1 MAYIGLKPT
10 AGENN
15 SFRILDTLSSFTATF
30 DGSDSTIVS
39 LAADTINIPSHRFLT
54 GQRVTY
60 NDGGGTAITGL
71 ADGVYYAI
79 KVDRNLI
86 QLASSLSNAN
96 NGTQIN
102 LTGLGVGSS
111 HTLNVAF
118 DGVNTKFKITHDS
131 GTHAKV
137 TRASQLMIS
146 INGVLQQPHD
156 SASPSSGIGIAADSV
171 IVFSAAPA
179 TTDVVFGS
187 ILSTNLS
194 SFEISDNLID
204 NFTGDNSTTDF
215 TMSKSPPD
223 ARNILVTLD
232 GVVQYPSD
240 TSTTRAYSVTENTIS
255 FASAPGTGVAIQVR
269 HIGFSGSAASGG
281 TNLVT
286 SVFGRTGDVVLT
298 NADDVTVRNV
308 SAGIGTFTGILNID
322 DTTQSTS
329 TTTGSVVIDGGVGIA
344 KNLYVGGNLD
354 VTGVLTY
361 QDVTNVDALGIGTFR
376 EGIFLPDTK
385 KIELGNA
392 AGSGDLQIFHDGNN
406 SIIKD
411 NGTGAIR
418 ILGGNTSFMN
428 AAENKTSAT
437 FNTAS
442 SVDLRFNNNLKFQ
455 TTNTGVIVT
464 GILTASNGLD
474 AVGIQSGGINITTGI
489 ITAINFTG
497 VGNTVTYDS
506 STKVVSVSVGGNAG
520 AGGTWGSNAVG
531 VHTTKIVGINTTTI
545 AGSAT
550 SEGALQVRGNIS
562 IQEGLLTLDSNIHTS
577 VSIGTGRNAMLIGPT
592 TVAAG
597 ATIDIATGSTLVVV

>member
-30 DGSDSTIVS
+30 DGSSSSIVDLGS
-39 LAADTINIPSHRFLT
+39 DTISIPEHRFLT

-79 KVDRNLI
+79 KVDRNLV

-102 LTGLGVGSS
+102 LTGLGSGTS

-156 SASPSSGIGIAADSV
+156 SVSPSSGIGIAPDSV
-171 IVFSAAPA
+171 LVFSTAPA

-187 ILSTNLS
+187 IMSTNLS
-194 SFEISDNLID
+194 SFEISDNDID
-204 NFTGDNSTTDF
+204 NFTGDNSTTNF

-240 TSTTRAYSVTENTIS
+240 ASTTRAYSITENTIS
-255 FASAPGTGVAIQVR
+255 FVSAPATGVAIQVR
-269 HIGFSGSAASGG
+269 HIGFAGGTLSG

-286 SVFGRTGDVVLT
+286 SVFGKTGDVDLT
-298 NADDVTVRNV
+298 SSDDITVRNITAV
-308 SAGIGTFTGILNID
+308 GATFTG
-322 DTTQSTS
+322 
-329 TTTGSVVIDGGVGIA
+329 VV
-344 KNLYVGGNLD
+344 
-354 VTGVLTY
+354 TY
-361 QDVTNVDALGIGTFR
+361 EDVTNVDSLGIV
-376 EGIFLPDTK
+376 
-385 KIELGNA
+385 
-392 AGSGDLQIFHDGNN
+392 
-406 SIIKD
+406 
-411 NGTGAIR
+411 
-418 ILGGNTSFMN
+418 
-428 AAENKTSAT
+428 
-437 FNTAS
+437 TA
-442 SVDLRFNNNLKFQ
+442 R
-455 TTNTGVIVT
+455 T
-464 GILTASNGLD
+464 GIKVLAGGIN
-474 AVGIQSGGINITTGI
+474 AVGIVTATGGFNLGISSGGNSVVSGPVKTL
-489 ITAINFTG
+489 NFIG
-497 VGNTVTYDS
+497 VGNTFLYDAS
-506 STKVVSVSVGGNAG
+506 SDRVDISIAGGAG
-520 AGGTWGSNAVG
+520 AGGTFASNAVG
-531 VHTTKIVGINTTTI
+531 VHTTKILGINTTTI

-550 SEGALQVRGNIS
+550 SEGALQVTGNIG
-562 IQEGLLTLDSNIHTS
+562 ITEGLLTLDSNLYTS
-577 VSIGTGRNAMLIGPT
+577 VSVPAGKNALLIGPT

>member
-1 MAYIGLKPT
+1 MCI
-10 AGENN
+10 
-15 SFRILDTLSSFTATF
+15 R
-30 DGSDSTIVS
+30 
-39 LAADTINIPSHRFLT
+39 
-54 GQRVTY
+54 
-60 NDGGGTAITGL
+60 
-71 ADGVYYAI
+71 
-79 KVDRNLI
+79 DR
-86 QLASSLSNAN
+86 
-96 NGTQIN
+96 
-102 LTGLGVGSS
+102 S

-118 DGVNTKFKITHDS
+118 DGVNTKFKVTHDS

-187 ILSTNLS
+187 IMSTNLS

-240 TSTTRAYSVTENTIS
+240 TSTTRAFSITENTIS
-255 FASAPGTGVAIQVR
+255 FVSAPGTGVAIQVR

-281 TNLVT
+281 VNLVT

-308 SAGIGTFTGILNID
+308 SAGIGTFTGAL
-322 DTTQSTS
+322 SAAS
-329 TTTGSVVIDGGVGIA
+329 GSFT
-344 KNLYVGGNLD
+344 GNLT
-354 VTGVLTY
+354 VGGVLTY

-376 EGIFLPDTK
+376 TGVRILAGGIVIAGISTLSDTTQ
-385 KIELGNA
+385 
-392 AGSGDLQIFHDGNN
+392 ST
-406 SIIKD
+406 STT
-411 NGTGAIR
+411 TGAATVV
-418 ILGGNTSFMN
+418 GGVGIAKNLNVGGT
-428 AAENKTSAT
+428 AT
-437 FNTAS
+437 ATLFS
-442 SVDLRFNNNLKFQ
+442 GPSQ
-455 TTNTGVIVT
+455 
-464 GILTASNGLD
+464 
-474 AVGIQSGGINITTGI
+474 VGIQSGGVQIGAGITQL
-489 ITAINFTG
+489 NFIG
-497 VGNTVTYDS
+497 VGNTFA
-506 STKVVSVSVGGNAG
+506 VSGTTVDVSISGNSG
-520 AGGTWGSNAVG
+520 AGGTWGSNTTG
-531 VHTTKIVGINTTTI
+531 IHTTKIVGINTTTI

-577 VSIGTGRNAMLIGPT
+577 VSVSAGRNAMLIGPT

>member
-30 DGSDSTIVS
+30 DGSSSSIVDLGS
-39 LAADTINIPSHRFLT
+39 DTISIPEHRFLT

-79 KVDRNLI
+79 KVDRNLV

-102 LTGLGVGSS
+102 LTGLGSGTS

-156 SASPSSGIGIAADSV
+156 SVSPSSGIGIAPDSV
-171 IVFSAAPA
+171 LVFSTAPA

-187 ILSTNLS
+187 IMSTNLS
-194 SFEISDNLID
+194 SFEISDNDID
-204 NFTGDNSTTDF
+204 NFTGDNSTTNF

-240 TSTTRAYSVTENTIS
+240 ASSTRAYSITENTIS
-255 FASAPGTGVAIQVR
+255 FVSAPATGVAIQVR
-269 HIGFSGSAASGG
+269 HIGFAGGTLSG

-286 SVFGRTGDVVLT
+286 SVFGKTGDVDLT
-298 NADDVTVRNV
+298 SSDDITVRNITAV
-308 SAGIGTFTGILNID
+308 GATFTG
-322 DTTQSTS
+322 
-329 TTTGSVVIDGGVGIA
+329 VV
-344 KNLYVGGNLD
+344 
-354 VTGVLTY
+354 TY
-361 QDVTNVDALGIGTFR
+361 EDVTNVDSLGIV
-376 EGIFLPDTK
+376 
-385 KIELGNA
+385 
-392 AGSGDLQIFHDGNN
+392 
-406 SIIKD
+406 
-411 NGTGAIR
+411 
-418 ILGGNTSFMN
+418 
-428 AAENKTSAT
+428 
-437 FNTAS
+437 TA
-442 SVDLRFNNNLKFQ
+442 R
-455 TTNTGVIVT
+455 T
-464 GILTASNGLD
+464 GIKVLAGGIN
-474 AVGIQSGGINITTGI
+474 AVGIVTATGGFNLGISSGGNSVVSGPVKTL
-489 ITAINFTG
+489 NFIG
-497 VGNTVTYDS
+497 VGNTFLYDAS
-506 STKVVSVSVGGNAG
+506 SDRVDISIAGGAG
-520 AGGTWGSNAVG
+520 AGGTFASNAVG
-531 VHTTKIVGINTTTI
+531 VHTTKILGINTTTI

-550 SEGALQVRGNIS
+550 SEGALQVTGNIG
-562 IQEGLLTLDSNIHTS
+562 ITEGLLTLDSNLYTS
-577 VSIGTGRNAMLIGPT
+577 VSVPAGKNALLIGPT
-592 TVAAG
+592 TVAVG

>member
-102 LTGLGVGSS
+102 LTALGVGTG
-111 HTLNVAF
+111 HTLKVEF

-156 SASPSSGIGIAADSV
+156 SASPSSGIGIAPDSV

-187 ILSTNLS
+187 IMSTNLS

-255 FASAPGTGVAIQVR
+255 FVSAPGTGVAIQVR

-308 SAGIGTFTGILNID
+308 TAGIGTFASASIT
-322 DTTQSTS
+322 
-329 TTTGSVVIDGGVGIA
+329 
-344 KNLYVGGNLD
+344 GNLS
-354 VTGVLTY
+354 VGGVLTY
-361 QDVTNVDALGIGTFR
+361 QDVTNVDSLGIGTFR
-376 EGIFLPDTK
+376 TGVRVLAGGIVIAGISTLSDTTQ
-385 KIELGNA
+385 
-392 AGSGDLQIFHDGNN
+392 ST
-406 SIIKD
+406 STT
-411 NGTGAIR
+411 TGA
-418 ILGGNTSFMN
+418 
-428 AAENKTSAT
+428 AT
-437 FNTAS
+437 FAGGVGIAKNLNVGGTA
-442 SVDLRFNNNLKFQ
+442 
-455 TTNTGVIVT
+455 
-464 GILTASNGLD
+464 TATLFSGPSQ
-474 AVGIQSGGINITTGI
+474 VGIQSGGVQIGAGITQL
-489 ITAINFTG
+489 NFIG
-497 VGNTVTYDS
+497 VGNTFA
-506 STKVVSVSVGGNAG
+506 VSGTTVDVSISGNSG
-520 AGGTWGSNAVG
+520 AGGTWGSNTTG
-531 VHTTKIVGINTTTI
+531 IHTTKIVGINTTTI

>member
-30 DGSDSTIVS
+30 DASDSTIVS

-187 ILSTNLS
+187 IMSTNLS

-255 FASAPGTGVAIQVR
+255 FVSAPGTGVAIQVR

-281 TNLVT
+281 VNLVT

-308 SAGIGTFTGILNID
+308 SAGIGTFTGAL
-322 DTTQSTS
+322 SAAS
-329 TTTGSVVIDGGVGIA
+329 GSFT
-344 KNLYVGGNLD
+344 GNLT
-354 VTGVLTY
+354 VGGVLTY

-376 EGIFLPDTK
+376 TGVRILAGGIVIAGISTLSDTTQ
-385 KIELGNA
+385 
-392 AGSGDLQIFHDGNN
+392 ST
-406 SIIKD
+406 STT
-411 NGTGAIR
+411 TGAATVA
-418 ILGGNTSFMN
+418 GGVGIVKNLNVGGT
-428 AAENKTSAT
+428 AT
-437 FNTAS
+437 ATLFS
-442 SVDLRFNNNLKFQ
+442 GPSQ
-455 TTNTGVIVT
+455 
-464 GILTASNGLD
+464 
-474 AVGIQSGGINITTGI
+474 VGIQSGGVQIGAGITQL
-489 ITAINFTG
+489 NFIG
-497 VGNTVTYDS
+497 VGNTFA
-506 STKVVSVSVGGNAG
+506 VSGTTVDVSISGNSG
-520 AGGTWGSNAVG
+520 AGGTWGSNTTG
-531 VHTTKIVGINTTTI
+531 IHTTKIVGINTTTI

-577 VSIGTGRNAMLIGPT
+577 VSVSAGRNAMLIGPT

>member
-30 DGSDSTIVS
+30 NASSASIVS
-39 LAADTINIPSHRFLT
+39 LAADTISIPEHRFLT

-71 ADGVYYAI
+71 SDGVYYVI

-96 NGTQIN
+96 SGTQIN
-102 LTGLGVGSS
+102 LTGLGAGLS

-156 SASPSSGIGIAADSV
+156 SASPSSGIGIAPDSV
-171 IVFSAAPA
+171 LVFSTAPA

-187 ILSTNLS
+187 IMSTNLS
-194 SFEISDNLID
+194 SFEISDNDID

-240 TSTTRAYSVTENTIS
+240 TSTTRAYSITENTIS
-255 FASAPGTGVAIQVR
+255 FVSAPATGVAIQVR
-269 HIGFSGSAASGG
+269 HIGFAGGTLSG

-286 SVFGRTGDVVLT
+286 SVFGKTGDVNLT
-298 NADDVTVRNV
+298 SSDDITVRNITAV
-308 SAGIGTFTGILNID
+308 GATFTG
-322 DTTQSTS
+322 
-329 TTTGSVVIDGGVGIA
+329 VV
-344 KNLYVGGNLD
+344 
-354 VTGVLTY
+354 TY
-361 QDVTNVDALGIGTFR
+361 EDVTNVDSLGIV
-376 EGIFLPDTK
+376 
-385 KIELGNA
+385 
-392 AGSGDLQIFHDGNN
+392 
-406 SIIKD
+406 
-411 NGTGAIR
+411 
-418 ILGGNTSFMN
+418 
-428 AAENKTSAT
+428 
-437 FNTAS
+437 TA
-442 SVDLRFNNNLKFQ
+442 R
-455 TTNTGVIVT
+455 T
-464 GILTASNGLD
+464 GIKVLA
-474 AVGIQSGGINITTGI
+474 GGINAVGVVTATGGFNLGI
-489 ITAINFTG
+489 SSGGNSVVSGPVKTLNFIG
-497 VGNTVTYDS
+497 VGNTFLYDAS
-506 STKVVSVSVGGNAG
+506 SDRVDVSIAGGAG
-520 AGGTWGSNAVG
+520 AGGTFASNAVG
-531 VHTTKIVGINTTTI
+531 VHTDKIVGVNTSTI

-550 SEGALQVRGNIS
+550 SEGALQVTGNIA
-562 IQEGLLTLDSNIHTS
+562 ITEGLLTLDSNLYTS
-577 VSIGTGRNAMLIGPT
+577 VSVPSGKNALLIGPT

-597 ATIDIATGSTLVVV
+597 ATIDVATGSTLVVV

>member
-30 DGSDSTIVS
+30 DGSSASIVS
-39 LAADTINIPSHRFLT
+39 LSSDTISIPEHRFLT

-71 ADGVYYAI
+71 ADGVYYVI
-79 KVDRNLI
+79 KIDRNLI

-96 NGTQIN
+96 GGTQVN
-102 LTGLGVGSS
+102 LTGLGAGTS
-111 HTLNVAF
+111 HTLNLAF

-156 SASPSSGIGIAADSV
+156 SATPSSGIGVAPDS
-171 IVFSAAPA
+171 ILVFSTAPA

-187 ILSTNLS
+187 IMSTNLS

-204 NFTGDNSTTDF
+204 NFTGDNSTTNF

-240 TSTTRAYSVTENTIS
+240 TSTTRSYSVTENTLS
-255 FASAPGTGVAIQVR
+255 FTNAPPTGVLIQVR

-281 TNLVT
+281 TNLIT

-298 NADDVTVRNV
+298 NSDDVTIRNLVATGATFSGSV
-308 SAGIGTFTGILNID
+308 SIGGTLTYEDVKNVDSLGIVTARTGIKVPAGEVTVGNNI
-322 DTTQSTS
+322 Q
-329 TTTGSVVIDGGVGIA
+329 
-344 KNLYVGGNLD
+344 
-354 VTGVLTY
+354 
-361 QDVTNVDALGIGTFR
+361 
-376 EGIFLPDTK
+376 
-385 KIELGNA
+385 LGNA
-392 AGSGDLQIFHDGNN
+392 GVVTATLFSGPSQI
-406 SIIKD
+406 
-411 NGTGAIR
+411 
-418 ILGGNTSFMN
+418 
-428 AAENKTSAT
+428 
-437 FNTAS
+437 
-442 SVDLRFNNNLKFQ
+442 
-455 TTNTGVIVT
+455 
-464 GILTASNGLD
+464 
-474 AVGIQSGGINITTGI
+474 GIQSGGVQIGAGITQL
-489 ITAINFTG
+489 NFIG
-497 VGNTVTYDS
+497 VGNTFAVNGT
-506 STKVVSVSVGGNAG
+506 TVNVSIAGGAG

-531 VHTTKIVGINTTTI
+531 VHTDKIVGINTSTI

-550 SEGALQVRGNIS
+550 SEGALQVTGNIG
-562 IQEGLLTLDSNIHTS
+562 ITEGLLTLDSNLYTS
-577 VSIGTGRNAMLIGPT
+577 VSVPSGKNALLIGPT
-592 TVAAG
+592 TVAVG

>member
-15 SFRILDTLSSFTATF
+15 SFRILDTLSSFTASF
-30 DGSDSTIVS
+30 DGSSSSIVDLGS
-39 LAADTINIPSHRFLT
+39 DTISIPEHRFLT

-96 NGTQIN
+96 SGTQIN
-102 LTGLGVGSS
+102 LTGLGAGSS

-156 SASPSSGIGIAADSV
+156 SVSPSSGIGIAPDSV
-171 IVFSAAPA
+171 LVFSTAPA

-187 ILSTNLS
+187 IMSTNLS
-194 SFEISDNLID
+194 SFEISDNDID
-204 NFTGDNSTTDF
+204 NFTGDNSTTNF

-240 TSTTRAYSVTENTIS
+240 ASTTRSYSVTENTLS
-255 FASAPGTGVAIQVR
+255 FTNAPPTGVLIQVR
-269 HIGFSGSAASGG
+269 HIGFAGGTLSG

-286 SVFGRTGDVVLT
+286 SVFGKTGAVDLT
-298 NADDVTVRNV
+298 SSDDITVRNITAV
-308 SAGIGTFTGILNID
+308 GATFTG
-322 DTTQSTS
+322 
-329 TTTGSVVIDGGVGIA
+329 VV
-344 KNLYVGGNLD
+344 
-354 VTGVLTY
+354 TY
-361 QDVTNVDALGIGTFR
+361 EDVTNVDSLGIV
-376 EGIFLPDTK
+376 
-385 KIELGNA
+385 
-392 AGSGDLQIFHDGNN
+392 
-406 SIIKD
+406 
-411 NGTGAIR
+411 
-418 ILGGNTSFMN
+418 
-428 AAENKTSAT
+428 
-437 FNTAS
+437 TA
-442 SVDLRFNNNLKFQ
+442 R
-455 TTNTGVIVT
+455 T
-464 GILTASNGLD
+464 GIKVLA
-474 AVGIQSGGINITTGI
+474 GGINAVGVVTATGGFNLGI
-489 ITAINFTG
+489 SSGGNSVVSGPVKTLNFIG
-497 VGNTVTYDS
+497 AGNTFLYDAS
-506 STKVVSVSVGGNAG
+506 SDRVDISIAGGAG
-520 AGGTWGSNAVG
+520 AGGTFASNAVG
-531 VHTTKIVGINTTTI
+531 VHTTKILGINTTTI

-550 SEGALQVRGNIS
+550 SEGALQVTGNIG
-562 IQEGLLTLDSNIHTS
+562 ITEGLLTLDSNLYTS
-577 VSIGTGRNAMLIGPT
+577 VSVPAGKNALLIGPT
-592 TVAAG
+592 TVAVG

>member
-30 DGSDSTIVS
+30 DGSDSTIVG

-71 ADGVYYAI
+71 ADGVYYVI

-102 LTGLGVGSS
+102 LTGLGAGTS

-156 SASPSSGIGIAADSV
+156 SVSPSSGIGIAPDSV
-171 IVFSAAPA
+171 LVFSTAPA

-187 ILSTNLS
+187 IMSTNLS
-194 SFEISDNLID
+194 SFDISDNLID
-204 NFTGDNSTTDF
+204 NFTGDGSTQNF

-223 ARNILVTLD
+223 ARNILVTID

-240 TSTTRAYSVTENTIS
+240 TSTTRAYSVTENTLA
-255 FASAPGTGVAIQVR
+255 FVSAPGNGTVIQVR

-281 TNLVT
+281 VNLVT
-286 SVFGRTGDVVLT
+286 SVFGKTGDVDLT
-298 NADDVTVRNV
+298 SSDDITIRNLVATGATFSGSVSIGGTLTYEDVKNVDSLGIVTARIGVKVPAGEVTVGN
-308 SAGIGTFTGILNID
+308 NI
-322 DTTQSTS
+322 Q
-329 TTTGSVVIDGGVGIA
+329 
-344 KNLYVGGNLD
+344 
-354 VTGVLTY
+354 
-361 QDVTNVDALGIGTFR
+361 
-376 EGIFLPDTK
+376 
-385 KIELGNA
+385 LGNA
-392 AGSGDLQIFHDGNN
+392 GVATATLFSGPSQI
-406 SIIKD
+406 
-411 NGTGAIR
+411 
-418 ILGGNTSFMN
+418 
-428 AAENKTSAT
+428 
-437 FNTAS
+437 
-442 SVDLRFNNNLKFQ
+442 
-455 TTNTGVIVT
+455 
-464 GILTASNGLD
+464 
-474 AVGIQSGGINITTGI
+474 GIQSGGVQIGAGITQL
-489 ITAINFTG
+489 NFIG
-497 VGNTVTYDS
+497 VGNTFAVNGT
-506 STKVVSVSVGGNAG
+506 TVNVSIAGGAG

-531 VHTTKIVGINTTTI
+531 VHTDKIVGINTSTI

-550 SEGALQVRGNIS
+550 SEGALQVTGNIG
-562 IQEGLLTLDSNIHTS
+562 ITEGLLTLDSNLYTS
-577 VSIGTGRNAMLIGPT
+577 VSVPSGKNALLIGPT
-592 TVAAG
+592 TVAVG

>member
-39 LAADTINIPSHRFLT
+39 LAADTIRIPEHRFLT

-71 ADGVYYAI
+71 ADGVYYVI
-79 KVDRNLI
+79 KNDRNLI

-102 LTGLGVGSS
+102 LTGLGAGTS

-156 SASPSSGIGIAADSV
+156 SVSPSSGIGIAPDSV
-171 IVFSAAPA
+171 LVFSTAPA

-187 ILSTNLS
+187 IMSTNLS

-204 NFTGDNSTTDF
+204 NFTGNGSTTNF

-240 TSTTRAYSVTENTIS
+240 TSTTRSYSVTNNTLS
-255 FASAPGTGVAIQVR
+255 FTNAPPNGVLIQVR

-281 TNLVT
+281 TNFVT

-298 NADDVTVRNV
+298 NSDDVTIRNLV
-308 SAGIGTFTGILNID
+308 ATGATF
-322 DTTQSTS
+322 S
-329 TTTGSVVIDGGVGIA
+329 GSVSIGG
-344 KNLYVGGNLD
+344 
-354 VTGVLTY
+354 TLTY
-361 QDVTNVDALGIGTFR
+361 EDVKNVDSLGIVTARIGVKVPAGEVTV
-376 EGIFLPDTK
+376 GNNIQ
-385 KIELGNA
+385 LGNA
-392 AGSGDLQIFHDGNN
+392 GVATATLFSGPSQI
-406 SIIKD
+406 
-411 NGTGAIR
+411 
-418 ILGGNTSFMN
+418 
-428 AAENKTSAT
+428 
-437 FNTAS
+437 
-442 SVDLRFNNNLKFQ
+442 
-455 TTNTGVIVT
+455 
-464 GILTASNGLD
+464 
-474 AVGIQSGGINITTGI
+474 GIQSGGVQIGAGITQL
-489 ITAINFTG
+489 NFIG
-497 VGNTVTYDS
+497 VGNTFAVNGT
-506 STKVVSVSVGGNAG
+506 TVNVSIAGGASG

-531 VHTTKIVGINTTTI
+531 VHTDKIVGINTSTV

-577 VSIGTGRNAMLIGPT
+577 VSIGTGRNALLIGPT

>member
-15 SFRILDTLSSFTATF
+15 SFRILDTLSTFTATF

-39 LAADTINIPSHRFLT
+39 LASDTIKIPEHRFLT

-71 ADGVYYAI
+71 ADGVYYVI
-79 KVDRNLI
+79 KNDRNLI

-102 LTGLGVGSS
+102 LTGLGAGTS

-156 SASPSSGIGIAADSV
+156 SVSPSSGIGIAPDSV
-171 IVFSAAPA
+171 LVFSTAPA

-187 ILSTNLS
+187 IMSTNLS

-204 NFTGDNSTTDF
+204 NFTGNGSTTNF

-240 TSTTRAYSVTENTIS
+240 TSTTRSYSVTNNTLS
-255 FASAPGTGVAIQVR
+255 FTNAPPNGVLIQVR

-281 TNLVT
+281 TNFVT

-298 NADDVTVRNV
+298 NSDDVTIRNLV
-308 SAGIGTFTGILNID
+308 ATGATF
-322 DTTQSTS
+322 S
-329 TTTGSVVIDGGVGIA
+329 GSVSIGG
-344 KNLYVGGNLD
+344 
-354 VTGVLTY
+354 TLTY
-361 QDVTNVDALGIGTFR
+361 EDVKNVDSLGIVTARIGVKVPAGEVTV
-376 EGIFLPDTK
+376 GNNIQ
-385 KIELGNA
+385 LGNA
-392 AGSGDLQIFHDGNN
+392 GVATATLFSGPSQI
-406 SIIKD
+406 
-411 NGTGAIR
+411 
-418 ILGGNTSFMN
+418 
-428 AAENKTSAT
+428 
-437 FNTAS
+437 
-442 SVDLRFNNNLKFQ
+442 
-455 TTNTGVIVT
+455 
-464 GILTASNGLD
+464 
-474 AVGIQSGGINITTGI
+474 GIQSGGVQIGAGITQL
-489 ITAINFTG
+489 NFIG
-497 VGNTVTYDS
+497 VGNTFAVNGT
-506 STKVVSVSVGGNAG
+506 TVNVSIAGGAG

-531 VHTTKIVGINTTTI
+531 VHTDKIVGINTTTV

-577 VSIGTGRNAMLIGPT
+577 VSIGTGRNALLIGPT

>member
-15 SFRILDTLSSFTATF
+15 SFRILDTLSSLTATF
-30 DGSDSTIVS
+30 DGSSASIVS
-39 LAADTINIPSHRFLT
+39 LAADTINIPEHRFLT

-71 ADGVYYAI
+71 TDGVYYAI

-102 LTGLGVGSS
+102 LTGLGAGTS

-187 ILSTNLS
+187 IMSTNLS

-255 FASAPGTGVAIQVR
+255 FVSAPGTGVAIQVR

-298 NADDVTVRNV
+298 NSDDVTIRNIV
-308 SAGIGTFTGILNID
+308 ATGATF
-322 DTTQSTS
+322 S
-329 TTTGSVVIDGGVGIA
+329 GSVSIGG
-344 KNLYVGGNLD
+344 
-354 VTGVLTY
+354 TLTY
-361 QDVTNVDALGIGTFR
+361 EDVKNVDSLGIVTARIGVKVPAGEVTV
-376 EGIFLPDTK
+376 GNNIQ
-385 KIELGNA
+385 LGNA
-392 AGSGDLQIFHDGNN
+392 GVATATLFSGPSQI
-406 SIIKD
+406 
-411 NGTGAIR
+411 
-418 ILGGNTSFMN
+418 
-428 AAENKTSAT
+428 
-437 FNTAS
+437 
-442 SVDLRFNNNLKFQ
+442 
-455 TTNTGVIVT
+455 
-464 GILTASNGLD
+464 
-474 AVGIQSGGINITTGI
+474 GIQSGGVQIGAGITQL
-489 ITAINFTG
+489 NFIG
-497 VGNTVTYDS
+497 VGNTFAVNGT
-506 STKVVSVSVGGNAG
+506 TVNVSIAGGAG
-520 AGGTWGSNAVG
+520 AGGTWGSNTVG
-531 VHTTKIVGINTTTI
+531 VHTDKIVGINTSTI

-550 SEGALQVRGNIS
+550 SEGALQVTGNIG
-562 IQEGLLTLDSNIHTS
+562 ITEGLLTLDSNLYTS
-577 VSIGTGRNAMLIGPT
+577 VSVPSGKNALLIGPT
-592 TVAAG
+592 TVAVG